1 MKRKTPRIEWKTG
14 TEIKDGME
22 LAYVAKSVS
31 YGDDC
36 VMTLIV
42 ARKKDNPTPVEFWY
56 MFALDIDPAQ
66 QVSITFQ
73 KRRRGFAGMSFL
85 LNPAIEIPAM
95 AFPNIV
101 SFTESTETLNM
112 FQAHIDSDMIVFDY
126 TTKEGKSS
134 VFKFPLAGFNEKYL
148 EQFI

>member
-1 MKRKTPRIEWKTG
+1 MKRKTPRIEWKIG
-14 TEIKDGME
+14 TEIKEGIE

-66 QVSITFQ
+66 QVSMTFRNED
-73 KRRRGFAGMSFL
+73 KDL
-85 LNPAIEIPAM
+85 
-95 AFPNIV
+95 
-101 SFTESTETLNM
+101 
-112 FQAHIDSDMIVFDY
+112 QACLFY
-126 TTKEGKSS
+126 
-134 VFKFPLAGFNEKYL
+134 
-148 EQFI
+148 